1 MLDSAMAAWMASPGH
16 REAILV
22 PAYKFV
28 NLGLAWRE
36 DGWGYRFHAVQ
47 LFEGDYVGYRAPPA
61 IEYGGRLV
69 LAGSRAVGGW
79 VPPTVPLLPYE
90 VPITKPYSRAA
101 SVSQCAR

>member
-1 MLDSAMAAWMASPGH
+1 MASPGH

-47 LFEGDYVGYRAPPA
+47 LVEGDYLEYQVRPA

-69 LAGSRAVGGW
+69 LAGSRAVGDGC
-79 VPPTVPLLPYE
+79 PQRSLFFL
-90 VPITKPYSRAA
+90 TKHLSPSRIHGL
-101 SVSQCAR
+101 RP